1 MIVLVTAIGIDTS
14 EDGSSK
20 VQGIASHVPSPNNT
34 LTPLHSPYQI
44 HNYGLL
50 HYPQK
55 FRASTDDRNRA
66 IQFASSGLSD
76 IAPHSRGQH
85 GALINP
91 RAAASCEICLQ
102 ARLPCFFTSTRNN
115 MLQVLLLSDRSSQ
128 IGSARS

>member
-1 MIVLVTAIGIDTS
+1 MVVLATAIGIDTS

-20 VQGIASHVPSPNNT
+20 VQGIASYVPIPNP

-50 HYPQK
+50 HCPQK

-66 IQFASSGLSD
+66 IQFASCGLSD

-91 RAAASCEICLQ
+91 RAAATCEICLQ
-102 ARLPCFFTSTRNN
+102 ARLSPFLYFYT
-115 MLQVLLLSDRSSQ
+115 
-128 IGSARS
+128 